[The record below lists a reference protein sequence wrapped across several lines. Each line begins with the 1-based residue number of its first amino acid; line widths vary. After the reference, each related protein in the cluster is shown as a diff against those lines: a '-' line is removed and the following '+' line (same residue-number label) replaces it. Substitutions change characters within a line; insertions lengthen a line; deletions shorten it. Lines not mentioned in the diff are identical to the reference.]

1 MPRPI
6 KAIIHMASLR
16 HNLAAM
22 RKLAAGRT
30 LWAVVKA
37 NAYGHGLERAVRAFT
52 QADGLAMID
61 ISDIEKAR
69 SYGWTK
75 RILLLQG
82 FFRKEDLAI
91 IEHFGAEAVV
101 HNEEGIRLLEQCAP
115 FGELKIH
122 IKINS
127 GMNRF
132 GFRPKEEATVR
143 RRLEAIRG
151 VTVMG
156 IVTHF
161 ANACPDFDYGGP
173 VSVKEQMERLG
184 PLAKRKNGACFA
196 NSAATIWLPEVGG
209 DAVRVGISL
218 YGISPEPAI
227 SSQTLGIKPAMTL
240 ISEILAIQT
249 ISPGESVGYCSR
261 FTANRPSRIGVV
273 ACGFADGYLRSMP
286 QGSPVYVEGK
296 MAPIVGNIAMD
307 VMMVDLTD
315 IDEAHVGS
323 AVELWGRHVAVTDL
337 ATRAGTI
344 AAELLCAIAPR
355 VPFEEDNS

>member
-1 MPRPI
+1 
-6 KAIIHMASLR
+6 
-16 HNLAAM
+16 
-22 RKLAAGRT
+22 
-30 LWAVVKA
+30 
-37 NAYGHGLERAVRAFT
+37 
-52 QADGLAMID
+52 
-61 ISDIEKAR
+61 
-69 SYGWTK
+69 
-75 RILLLQG
+75 
-82 FFRKEDLAI
+82 
-91 IEHFGAEAVV
+91 
-101 HNEEGIRLLEQCAP
+101 
-115 FGELKIH
+115 
-122 IKINS
+122 
-127 GMNRF
+127 MNRF

-173 VSVKEQMERLG
+173 VSVKEQMEQLG

-240 ISEILAIQT
+240 SSEILAIQT

-323 AVELWGRHVAVTDL
+323 AVELWGWHVAVTDL